1 LRSYLT
7 RREVLHRAAVGAAAL
22 TAGGVVAACGGSG
35 GASGQA
41 TDAAPASQK
50 LKRGGTLQVGATGGG
65 SADTIDAQ
73 APVVDPDIMRVWQLF
88 EPLAIRSANFS
99 ALEMVL
105 AESIEP
111 VGTRPDL
118 WTVRLKP
125 GIEFHNG
132 KTVDADDVIY
142 SLRRILNPKS
152 PKSGATSLAAVDVA
166 QLAKLDARTVRIPLK
181 SPDSVFPDDI
191 GQYFNTIVPV
201 GYDPKQPIGTGAFR
215 YHSFTP
221 GQQSV
226 FVRNGNY
233 WRAGEPYVDEV
244 VIQDFPDDNTRLNAL
259 TSGQVQA
266 IDNLP
271 APLLSSLEGNSAFRV
286 LRSSSGSWEPFTMR
300 TDQPPFNDV
309 RVRQA
314 FRLIVDRPKML
325 ELVLNGQGRIANDLY
340 SPYDPD
346 YDSALPQRKQ
356 DLDQAKYLL
365 KQAGQS
371 GVKVE
376 LVTAP
381 IYQGIVQAAE
391 VFAEQA
397 KGAGV
402 SVNLRQL
409 DSTAFFGPNY
419 LSWTFAQD
427 YWSTLNY
434 LTQVEQSTLPGAAY
448 NETHF
453 DDPQFIKLIAEARA
467 TLDAG
472 KRRDLVHA
480 AQQIEWDTGG
490 YIIPYFPDYLD
501 GYTARL
507 SGFAPAAMFPLGNY
521 GFRSVGYVS

>member
-1 LRSYLT
+1 LTLRAHLT
-7 RREVLHRAAVGAAAL
+7 RREALHRAAAGAAAL
-22 TAGGVVAACGGSG
+22 TVGPAIAACGGTQRTGTSP
-35 GASGQA
+35 
-41 TDAAPASQK
+41 AANQVR
-50 LKRGGTLQVGATGGG
+50 RGGTLRVGATGGG

-88 EPLAIRSANFS
+88 EPLAIRTANFS

-111 VGTRPDL
+111 VGKRPDM

-132 KTVDADDVIY
+132 KTVTADDVIY
-142 SLRRILNPKS
+142 SLRRILDPKA
-152 PKSGATSLAAVDVA
+152 PKSGATSLAAVDVGN
-166 QLAKLDARTVRIPLK
+166 LVKVDARTVRIPLK
-181 SPDSVFPDDI
+181 TPDSVFPDDI

-201 GYDPKQPIGTGAFR
+201 GYDPTNPIGTGPFR
-215 YHSFTP
+215 YQSFSP

-226 FVRNGNY
+226 FVRNDHY
-233 WRAGEPYVDEV
+233 WRSGEPYLDEV

-271 APLLSSLEGNSAFRV
+271 AALLASLQGNSAFRV
-286 LRSSSGSWEPFTMR
+286 LKSSSGSWEPFTMR
-300 TDQPPFNDV
+300 TDQPPFSDV

-314 FRLIVDRPKML
+314 FRLIIDRPKML
-325 ELVLNGQGRIANDLY
+325 EVVLGGQGRIANDLY

-346 YDSALPQRKQ
+346 YDSALPQRHQ
-356 DLDQAKYLL
+356 DLDQARFLL

-371 GVKVE
+371 DVKVE

-391 VFAEQA
+391 LFAEQA

-402 SVNLRQL
+402 TVNLRQL

-419 LSWTFAQD
+419 LKWLFAQD

-434 LTQVEQSTLPGAAY
+434 LTQVEQSSLPGAAY

-453 DDPQFIKLIAEARA
+453 ADPRFIKLIGEARA
-467 TLDAG
+467 TLDEG
-472 KRRDLVHA
+472 KRRELVHA
-480 AQQIEWDTGG
+480 AQTIEWNTGG

-501 GYTARL
+501 GYSAQL

-521 GFRSVGYVS
+521 GFREVGYVS